1 MTEDNFLALCKNGN
15 THQII
20 EAIGT
25 EPHLMRILPIELETE
40 EFLLG
45 VISRRIG
52 VFHMIPTHLRT
63 QTLCRAA
70 YELDPQ
76 TIRNIPTQFI
86 TEEMVYRA
94 ALLSGDL
101 LSRLNADH
109 FSERVID
116 VLIQSGHYNMVPES
130 MQTLEGLLPSFQVT
144 GVMPVHDFN
153 EIRHYVDAIRN
164 ILENPEAFQVKPRA
178 ARSIQ
183 AWQDELIKICSSA
196 DPVNAAIHRVI
207 DDFELT
213 ETRAVAFIH
222 LKLYDPE
229 EAAKHLSHEKLRHL
243 ALQYHGEQ
251 PLIEHAITK
260 DRRYLIESS
269 LDL

>member
-1 MTEDNFLALCKNGN
+1 MTEDSFLALCKSGN
-15 THQII
+15 SHQII

-40 EFLLG
+40 EFLLN
-45 VISRRIG
+45 VIARRTS
-52 VFHMIPTHLRT
+52 VFRMIPTHLRT
-63 QTLCRAA
+63 HTLCRAA
-70 YELDPQ
+70 YELDQ
-76 TIRNIPTQFI
+76 QMIQYIPTQFI
-86 TEEMVYRA
+86 TEEMVFRA

-101 LSRLNADH
+101 LSRLNAEH

-116 VLIQSGHYNMVPES
+116 ALIQSGHYNIVPDS
-130 MQTLEGLLPSFQVT
+130 KKTLEGLIISFRVT
-144 GVMPVHDFN
+144 GEMPVHDFH
-153 EIRHYVDAIRN
+153 EIRQYVDAIRH

-183 AWQDELIKICSSA
+183 AWEYELNKIRTSA
-196 DPVNAAIHRVI
+196 DPVSAAIQRVI
-207 DDFELT
+207 DDFELA

-222 LKLYDPE
+222 LKMHDPA
-229 EAAKHLSHEKLRHL
+229 EAAKYLSQEKLRYL

-251 PLIEHAITK
+251 PLIEHAVTK